1 MLKEVTI
8 TTEPHDITFEVVMM
22 RNAQLIHQT
31 TQDFRSQLQSIR
43 IQLRV
48 DTLFRRQLEDGHVSF
63 VPGYFSTLPE
73 LVNSSSGFD
82 FDAAVTHFNAH
93 ME

>member
-8 TTEPHDITFEVVMM
+8 RTGPYDITFQVLTV

-31 TQDFRSQLQSIR
+31 TQVFRSHFQSIC
-43 IQLRV
+43 IKLRA
-48 DTLFRRQLEDGHVSF
+48 DTLFSCQLEDGRVSF

-82 FDAAVTHFNAH
+82 FNAAVTHFNAH